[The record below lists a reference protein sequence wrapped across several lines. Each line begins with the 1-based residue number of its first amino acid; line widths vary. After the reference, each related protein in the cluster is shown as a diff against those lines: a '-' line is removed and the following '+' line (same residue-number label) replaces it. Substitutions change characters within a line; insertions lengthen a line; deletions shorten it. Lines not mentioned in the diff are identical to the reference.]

1 MSVIRRY
8 GTSALGSV
16 LHTVAG
22 LSAIAFACLLVAVA
36 AFVAPSFVG
45 ELGLNLLVSGG
56 TVAENVAQLKAETFV
71 SLPVLG
77 LGLVATGAIYVAG
90 KRAGDKLHAIGTGRS
105 ESTATD
111 GAQSTGGPPGDP
123 YLRRFERSNLWAGL
137 VLAGLLVTTLL
148 LQGLVQGS
156 GGLAILAGLLQ
167 FAVRLFGG
175 PVVLALASGAF
186 LGVWYGLRE
195 SAGEAVVAG
204 VAVWGLIGL
213 VGLVTLLRSAA
224 GLGLVI
230 GGFQGVYYG
239 VRAWSATELALP
251 VREYLP

>member
-22 LSAIAFACLLVAVA
+22 LSAIAFGCLLVAVA
-36 AFVAPSFVG
+36 AFLAPSLVG

-77 LGLVATGAIYVAG
+77 LGLVAAGAIYVAG

-105 ESTATD
+105 ESTATN
-111 GAQSTGGPPGDP
+111 GAKSTGGPPGDS

-137 VLAGLLVTTLL
+137 VLAGLLVTA
-148 LQGLVQGS
+148 LVIQAVVGGS

-167 FAVRLFGG
+167 FAMGLFGG
-175 PVVLALASGAF
+175 PVVLAVASGAF
-186 LGVWYGLRE
+186 LCVWYGLRA
-195 SAGEAVVAG
+195 SAREAVVAG
-204 VAVWGLIGL
+204 IGLWGLIGL

-224 GLGLVI
+224 GLGLVV

-239 VRAWSATELALP
+239 VRAWGATELTLP
-251 VREYLP
+251 VGEYLS